1 MSMYSA
7 WQNKLKIIIW
17 VLALAH
23 TQTLL
28 ESSYICLREQ
38 KGELMFVSSLDLYR
52 LNMPYHRLRM
62 SQTICSEVIG
72 FTSYI
77 HLATPIIHKLSP
89 LVPIHAI
96 HFHKPQLKRQLN
108 KRRFNWSLFCMH
120 LTLPYTLHIRYVHSA
135 AQKPLTHKLG
145 KFKRLRNLSNR
156 SNTLFSPLFSICS
169 SPVHFLH
176 YLIRNVSGNPKLLSF
191 MCSYQASGNSIPK

>member
-1 MSMYSA
+1 
-7 WQNKLKIIIW
+7 
-17 VLALAH
+17 
-23 TQTLL
+23 
-28 ESSYICLREQ
+28 
-38 KGELMFVSSLDLYR
+38 MFVSSLDLYR

-62 SQTICSEVIG
+62 SQTFCREVLW
-72 FTSYI
+72 FTLYI
-77 HLATPIIHKLSP
+77 HLATHIIRKLSP
-89 LVPIHAI
+89 LSPIHAI

-135 AQKPLTHKLG
+135 AQKALTHKPG
-145 KFKRLRNLSNR
+145 KFKRLSNLSNR
-156 SNTLFSPLFSICS
+156 SNILFLFSIYS
-169 SPVHFLH
+169 SPFHFLH